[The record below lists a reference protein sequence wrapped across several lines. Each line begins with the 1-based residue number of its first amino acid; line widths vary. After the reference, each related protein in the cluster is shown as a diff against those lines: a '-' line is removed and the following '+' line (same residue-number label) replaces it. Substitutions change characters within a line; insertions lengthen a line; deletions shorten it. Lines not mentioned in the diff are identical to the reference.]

1 MICFHYAE
9 GSQVDQKNLQKLQ
22 DHCTVPFRHLDD
34 QGTGKS
40 VCPCIFQDY
49 LYTNVEENNQNHE
62 QDKGTIKQVKHHIRI
77 PQPSHALNSATV
89 SKRCPAVLDV
99 PLI

>member
-9 GSQVDQKNLQKLQ
+9 GSQVDQNNLQKLQ

-49 LYTNVEENNQNHE
+49 LYTNVEENNQSHE
-62 QDKGTIKQVKHHIRI
+62 DKDTIKTSQA
-77 PQPSHALNSATV
+77 SHQNSTALSCTKFSN
-89 SKRCPAVLDV
+89 CF
-99 PLI
+99 